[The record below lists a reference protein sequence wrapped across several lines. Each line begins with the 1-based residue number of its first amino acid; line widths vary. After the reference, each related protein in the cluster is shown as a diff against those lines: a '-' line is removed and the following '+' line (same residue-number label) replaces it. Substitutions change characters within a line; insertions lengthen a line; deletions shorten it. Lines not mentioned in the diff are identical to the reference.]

1 MVKDSPIK
9 LLLMGDL
16 SVLKNDD
23 PALIDEFLDNFQSIA
38 SKKHIVADMMFIRA
52 CHYNSVKVVRA
63 MIEKDLI
70 SGIDLFDQTA
80 VRAAIFN
87 DSGDLIECLKEHG
100 SALSTPDHKWI
111 IEAGMQGAISCLPAI
126 IEAMRAEGMDQ
137 WTFIKALDKC
147 TVQLVRNEKK
157 KSAET
162 IITGLNVL
170 LQNGA
175 SLPQKANNLLSN
187 AVLAHRYSDMTPVVD
202 YLLAQG
208 VSEPGIKAA
217 KSALSNLVSDIRTA
231 NLQSSNG
238 SKFDPVSHFKTM
250 KDRIEQAST
259 SAGQERKWDNPLAS
273 LP

>member
-9 LLLMGDL
+9 MLLMGDL
-16 SVLKNDD
+16 SVLKDDD

-38 SKKHIVADMMFIRA
+38 SKKHVVADMMFIRA
-52 CHYNSVKVVRA
+52 CHYDSVKVVRT

-70 SGIDLFDQTA
+70 SGIDLFDQHG

-111 IEAGMQGAISCLPAI
+111 IEAGIQGAISCLPAI

-157 KSAET
+157 KPADT

-175 SLPQKANNLLSN
+175 SPPRKTNNLLSN

-231 NLQSSNG
+231 NLQSANG
-238 SKFDPVSHFKTM
+238 TKFDPVSHFKSM
-250 KDRIEQAST
+250 KDRIEQAS
-259 SAGQERKWDNPLAS
+259 ADQERKRDNPMAS
-273 LP
+273 LS